1 MMMKMMNNR
10 MNKYLLSVVS
20 VIILTACN
28 VTKKV
33 PEGSYLL
40 NNVSI
45 NSDIRGIGSS
55 ELNPYLRQ
63 RPNSSIPIVGKWKL
77 HMYNLPNNDS
87 TWLNRQML
95 KYGETPVLY
104 NEQLAV
110 VSAEQI
116 RLHLNNKGYLNAEV
130 DTTIVKENKKAN
142 VTYDVIGNNPHRVRI
157 FNDTISSVDSTIF
170 NILDQA
176 NRLNFLREGD
186 VFDLSVLERG
196 RENMTITL
204 KDNGYYNFSKDN
216 FYFLADTAVGANQVD
231 VTLSLNKPTET
242 EVYNQYNIGN
252 VTVINGVNPDY
263 LEDSTKF
270 NLLDTTEYRGLQII
284 SEKNLFLKPRAVYYN
299 TFLRP
304 GRLYSDRIVER
315 TYSSLNGI
323 QAINQTFINLTT
335 VERNDSSYIDSRITI
350 LPGNFRYM
358 QFGVD
363 GTNSAGDLGIAS
375 NISYEHRNFFNAGET
390 FRIRLNAAYEFIR
403 SDSLD
408 LVDNSYYEYGAEAF
422 LSIPQLLLPWLLKQ
436 LKDQPS
442 ASTEF
447 SIGTNFQKRPEYL
460 RQFFNLS
467 TRFQWSAMEWKLL
480 NVVEPVGITY
490 VRMPWTSQRFK
501 DLYLSDEVNPI
512 LRYSYDQQ
520 LIVRSA
526 YNLTYTNFSRISSSD
541 MPKVPLRVR
550 TGIELAGWLP
560 RLATSLGAGEK
571 TADGR
576 EAFFKI
582 PYSEYIKGD
591 FDIAP
596 MYSIDDR
603 RTIAAHF
610 ALGVA
615 VPFGNSDILPFEKR
629 YFGGGANSVRGW
641 STRSL
646 GPGTYS
652 TDSGGHDFGH
662 RVGEIKLDL
671 SVEYRRKVSSLF
683 ELAGFV
689 DAGNIWVIKD
699 YVEQPGGMFDFNSFY
714 KELGVAY
721 GVGVRLDLNFL
732 LLRLDFGMKAHNPA
746 LDAGSRWTI
755 FKPYISR
762 DLAFH
767 FAIGY
772 PF

>member
-1 MMMKMMNNR
+1 MINR
-10 MNKYLLSVVS
+10 HLNKFLLSLV
-20 VIILTACN
+20 VIIIFAACD

-40 NNVSI
+40 NKVDI
-45 NSDIRGIGSS
+45 NSDVRGIGSS
-55 ELNPYLRQ
+55 DLKPYLRQ
-63 RPNSSIPIVGKWKL
+63 KPNSSIPIVGKWKL
-77 HMYNLPNNDS
+77 HMYNIPENDS
-87 TWLNRQML
+87 TWLNRQL
-95 KYGETPVLY
+95 LRYGEPPVLF
-104 NEQLAV
+104 NEQLV
-110 VSAEQI
+110 LVSAEQI

-130 DTTIVKENKKAN
+130 DTTFVKENKKAN
-142 VTYDVIGNNPHRVRI
+142 VIYDVIGHEPHRIRL
-157 FNDTISSVDSTIF
+157 FNDTINSVDTTIY
-170 NILDQA
+170 NILRQA
-176 NRLNFLREGD
+176 NRLDIIKEGD
-186 VFDLSVLERG
+186 NFDLSVLEQG
-196 RENMTITL
+196 RVNMATTL
-204 KDNGYYNFSKDN
+204 RNRGYYNFSKDN
-216 FYFLADTAVGANQVD
+216 FYFLADTTVGENQVD
-231 VTLSLNKPTET
+231 ITLSLNTPEDSPIHKR
-242 EVYNQYNIGN
+242 YNIGI
-252 VTVINGVNPDY
+252 VTVINGVDPDIIN
-263 LEDSTKF
+263 DSTKY
-270 NLLDTTEYRGLQII
+270 NLLDTTMYRGIQIV
-284 SEKNLFLKPRAVYYN
+284 SEREPFLKPRAVYYN

-315 TYSSLNGI
+315 TYSSLNSMA
-323 QAINQTFINLTT
+323 AINQTFINLTT
-335 VERNDSSYIDSRITI
+335 IERNDSSLIDSKIT
-350 LPGNFRYM
+350 LYPGNVHYM

-375 NISYEHRNFFNAGET
+375 NITYEHRNFFKAGET
-390 FRIRLNAAYEFIR
+390 FRFRLNAAYEFIS

-408 LVDNSYYEYGAEAF
+408 LIDNSYYEYGAEAF
-422 LSIPQLLLPWLLKQ
+422 LSIPQLLLPWLLQQ
-436 LKDQPS
+436 LRDQPS

-447 SIGTNFQKRPEYL
+447 SVGTNFQKRPEYL

-480 NVVEPVGITY
+480 NVLEPVGITY
-490 VRMPWTSQRFK
+490 VRMPWASQRFK

-512 LRYSYDQQ
+512 LRYSYDEQ

-526 YNLTYTNFSRISSSD
+526 YNITYTNYNRISRGD
-541 MPKVPLRVR
+541 MPEVPFRIR
-550 TGIELAGWLP
+550 SGIELAGWLP
-560 RLATSLGAGEK
+560 RLATTLGAGEK
-571 TADGR
+571 DEDGR

-582 PYSEYIKGD
+582 PYSEYVKGD

-596 MYSIDDR
+596 MYSFDDR

-610 ALGVA
+610 SLGVA
-615 VPFGNSDILPFEKR
+615 IPYGNSDILPFEKR

-641 STRSL
+641 STRTL

-652 TDSGGHDFGH
+652 ADSALHDFGNK
-662 RVGEIKLDL
+662 VGEVKLDF
-671 SVEYRRKVSSLF
+671 SVEYRRKITKLI

-689 DAGNIWVIKD
+689 DAGNIWTIKD
-699 YVEQPGGMFDFNSFY
+699 YVDQPGGLFSINDFY

-746 LDAGSRWTI
+746 LPKGSRWTV
-755 FKPYISR
+755 FKPDIGR